1 MRATGANGI
10 LASATVV
17 CGVPCSQPLGRMCG
31 SKSATGEGQN
41 KQGDCRALCWW
52 LSLCYRLSLQKGT
65 KQPGPLPVWAGTM
78 GTQTSGWAQAPEQK
92 QSWAGVAG
100 GGGSLLLT
108 SVNIF
113 IQNFLLVDSLCKY
126 VLFIY
131 ILLVQN
137 F

>member
-100 GGGSLLLT
+100 GGGCLEHPRPSSTLQVVVDKISL
-108 SVNIF
+108 
-113 IQNFLLVDSLCKY
+113 SLSTEYKM
-126 VLFIY
+126 ISK
-131 ILLVQN
+131 
-137 F
+137 